1 MTIMKK
7 ILASSLILIITVFS
21 FHSLTY
27 AQAANPSV
35 ASPSNNQSVASPS
48 NATNANNAATSQALN
63 IHLNNP
69 LAVSTINDAIKLF
82 MGVIIRIALPLIIIM
97 FIWSGL
103 TFVFA
108 RGNPRK
114 IDEAKNIL
122 LFTIIGALLILGAW
136 TITNAIVGTVNS
148 IMN

>member
-1 MTIMKK
+1 MTTMKK
-7 ILASSLILIITVFS
+7 ILASSLIFIITVFS
-21 FHSLTY
+21 FHLAVH
-27 AQAANPSV
+27 AQTAATTP
-35 ASPSNNQSVASPS
+35 P
-48 NATNANNAATSQALN
+48 NNAATSQALN

-103 TFVFA
+103 TFIFA
-108 RGNPRK
+108 RGNPKK
-114 IDEAKNIL
+114 IEDAKNIF

-148 IMN
+148 IMT